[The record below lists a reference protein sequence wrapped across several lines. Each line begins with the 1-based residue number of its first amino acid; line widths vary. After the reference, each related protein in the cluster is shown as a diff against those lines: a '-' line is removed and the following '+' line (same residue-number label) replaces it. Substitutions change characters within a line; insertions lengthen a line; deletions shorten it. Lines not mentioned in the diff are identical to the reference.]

1 MADARQPGSVE
12 DAMKLLREGNA
23 NYVADCME
31 HPLQDSA
38 RRKKTA
44 KKQNPWAI
52 VLTCADSRVS
62 PELVFD
68 CGIGELFVVRVAG
81 NIANACSIASIEY
94 AVHALGVKLIV
105 VLGHEN
111 CGAVKAALG
120 GGSVS
125 YNVDQ
130 LLGHLSRISAEFGPK
145 WAKAKG
151 AKKDAIQDEAAA
163 QNAEYVADLLRDQS
177 SIIWNAEDLT
187 IKPAIYSTATGEVNW
202 GPWWT

>member
-1 MADARQPGSVE
+1 MAESRQPKSV
-12 DAMKLLREGNA
+12 DQALQLLRQGNE
-23 NYVADCME
+23 NYVNDCPQR
-31 HPLQDSA
+31 PLQNAA
-38 RRKKTA
+38 RRRKLA

-81 NIANACSIASIEY
+81 NIANACTIASIDY
-94 AVHALGVKLIV
+94 AVKVLEVKLIV
-105 VLGHEN
+105 VLGHQN
-111 CGAVKAALG
+111 CGAVKAALA

-130 LLGHLSRISAEFGPK
+130 LLGHLTKVSADFGPK
-145 WAKAKG
+145 WVKARG

-163 QNAEYVADLLRDQS
+163 HNAEHVAETLRDQS
-177 SIIWNAEDLT
+177 SVIWTAEDLT
-187 IKPAIYSTATGEVNW
+187 IKPAMYTTATGSVEW